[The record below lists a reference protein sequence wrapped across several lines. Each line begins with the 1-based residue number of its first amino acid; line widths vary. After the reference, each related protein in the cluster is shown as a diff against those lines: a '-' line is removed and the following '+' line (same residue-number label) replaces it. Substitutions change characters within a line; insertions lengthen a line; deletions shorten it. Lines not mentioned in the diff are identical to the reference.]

1 MKEAEVTLCG
11 HGSGAPRITSAAK
24 YNSYRYS
31 KIVNKGGKTWRKGVI
46 CVLRPKGMTDT
57 LRKAYHDKYKTILGR
72 NHYSQDKRGYCYIP
86 YDDGKYYSDCSSSQ
100 CLTLKAIGLP
110 IPNYNTEGMYD
121 SSAFTRLDIKIEKGH
136 IVEPEKLKVG
146 DQILYAG
153 ANPDRAKRDYVGHVE
168 GVYDISWN
176 GCTETVLK
184 YQKFLNE
191 NYAQLL
197 KSYCGGLLAEDDDY
211 GKKTRNASVCV
222 WKYMVVK
229 YYGAPLTVGNNNF
242 YSLSQKWAEDITNAE
257 IKKHPTFGYILNG
270 ILAGRGYTT
279 TLSGTFTESTR
290 LALIAF
296 QKDHSIPQTGR
307 MDGSAWYALF
317 N

>member
-1 MKEAEVTLCG
+1 MKESDITLCG
-11 HGSGAPRITSAAK
+11 HGSGHPRIIAANK
-24 YNSYRYS
+24 YNSSRYS
-31 KIVNKGGKTWRKGVI
+31 QTVTKGGKTWHKGIVCI
-46 CVLRPKGMTDT
+46 LRPKGMTDA
-57 LRKAYHDKYKTILGR
+57 LRKAYHDKYKTIIGR
-72 NHYSQDKRGYCYIP
+72 NYYSQDKRGYCYKA
-86 YDDGKYYSDCSSSQ
+86 YSDGKYYSDCSSSQ
-100 CLTLKAIGLP
+100 CLTLKAIGLDMP
-110 IPNYNTEGMYD
+110 DYNTEAMYD
-121 SSAFTRLDIKIEKGH
+121 SSKFEHLNIKVEKGH
-136 IVEPEKLKVG
+136 IMEPDKLKVG

-153 ANPDRAKRDYVGHVE
+153 SSADRTLHIGHVE

-197 KSYCGGLLAEDDDY
+197 KSYCGGLLTEDNDY

-222 WKYMVVK
+222 WKYMAVK
-229 YYGAPLTVGNNNF
+229 YYGAPLTVGNSNF
-242 YSLSQKWAEDITNAE
+242 YSLSQKWAEDVTNAE

-270 ILAGRGYTT
+270 VLAGRGYTT
-279 TLSGTFTESTR
+279 TLSGSFTSDTR
-290 LALIAF
+290 QAVLAF

-307 MDGSAWYALF
+307 MDGAVWYALF

>member
-1 MKEAEVTLCG
+1 MKESDVILCG
-11 HGSGAPRITSAAK
+11 HGSGHPRIIAANK
-24 YNSYRYS
+24 YNSSRYS
-31 KIVNKGGKTWRKGVI
+31 QTVTKRGKTWHKGAI
-46 CVLRPKGMTDT
+46 CVLRPKGLTEA
-57 LRKAYHDKYKTILGR
+57 LRAAYHDKYKTILGR
-72 NHYSQDKRGYCYIP
+72 NFYSQSKRGYCYWA
-86 YDDGKYYSDCSSSQ
+86 YEDGKYYSDCSSSQ
-100 CLTLKAIGLP
+100 CLTLKAIGLNMP
-110 IPNYNTEGMYD
+110 DYNTEGMYD
-121 SSAFTRLDIKIEKGH
+121 SDRFERVDVRIERGH
-136 IVEPEKLKVG
+136 IMDPDRLRVG

-153 ANPDRAKRDYVGHVE
+153 SDPDRAEREYVGHVE
-168 GVYDISWN
+168 GVYAIGNSTDDGI
-176 GCTETVLK
+176 VLK

-197 KSYCGGLLAEDDDY
+197 KSYCGGLLSEDNDY

-222 WKYMVVK
+222 WKYMAVK
-229 YYGAPLTVGNNNF
+229 YYGAPLTIGNSNF
-242 YSLSQKWAEDITNAE
+242 YSLSQKWAEDVTNAE

-270 ILAGRGYTT
+270 VLAGRGYTT

>member
-1 MKEAEVTLCG
+1 MKEADVTLCG
-11 HGSGAPRITSAAK
+11 HGSGHPRIIAANK
-24 YNSYRYS
+24 YNSSRYS
-31 KIVNKGGKTWRKGVI
+31 QTVTKGGQTWHKGIVCI
-46 CVLRPKGMTDT
+46 LRPKGMTDQ
-57 LRKAYHDKYKTILGR
+57 LRQAYHDKYKTILGR
-72 NHYSQDKRGYCYIP
+72 NYYSQDKRGYCYKV
-86 YDDGKYYSDCSSSQ
+86 YSDGKYYSDCSSSQ
-100 CLTLKAIGLP
+100 CLTLKAIGLDMP
-110 IPNYNTEGMYD
+110 DYNTESMYE
-121 SSAFTRLDIKIEKGH
+121 SSKFDHLDIKITRGH
-136 IVEPEKLKVG
+136 IMEPDKLKVG

-153 ANPDRAKRDYVGHVE
+153 SSADRTLHIGHVE

-197 KSYCGGLLAEDDDY
+197 KSYCGGLLTEDNDY

-222 WKYMVVK
+222 WKYMAVK
-229 YYGAPLTVGNNNF
+229 YYGAPLTVGNTNF
-242 YSLSQKWAEDITNAE
+242 YSISQKWAEDVTNAE

-270 ILAGRGYTT
+270 VLAGRGYTT
-279 TLSGTFTESTR
+279 TLSGSFTSDTR
-290 LALIAF
+290 QAVLAF

-307 MDGSAWYALF
+307 MDGTMWYALF

>member
-1 MKEAEVTLCG
+1 MKESDVTLCG
-11 HGSGAPRITSAAK
+11 HGSGHPRIIAANK
-24 YNSYRYS
+24 YNSSRYS
-31 KIVNKGGKTWRKGVI
+31 QTVTKGGKTWHKGIVCI
-46 CVLRPKGMTDT
+46 LRPKGMTDA
-57 LRKAYHDKYKTILGR
+57 LRKAYHDKYKTIIGR
-72 NHYSQDKRGYCYIP
+72 NYYSQDKRGYCYKA
-86 YDDGKYYSDCSSSQ
+86 YSDGKYYSDCSSSQ
-100 CLTLKAIGLP
+100 CLTLKAIGLDMP
-110 IPNYNTEGMYD
+110 DYNTEAMYD
-121 SSAFTRLDIKIEKGH
+121 SSKFEHLNIKVEKGH
-136 IVEPEKLKVG
+136 IMEPDKLKVG

-153 ANPDRAKRDYVGHVE
+153 SSADRTLHIGHVE

-197 KSYCGGLLAEDDDY
+197 KSYCGGLLAEDNDY

-229 YYGAPLTVGNNNF
+229 YYGAPLTVGNSNF
-242 YSLSQKWAEDITNAE
+242 YSLSQKWAEDVTNAE

-270 ILAGRGYTT
+270 VLAGRGYTT
-279 TLSGTFTESTR
+279 TLSGSFTADTR
-290 LALIAF
+290 QAVLAF

>member
-1 MKEAEVTLCG
+1 MKESDVTLCG
-11 HGSGAPRITSAAK
+11 HGSGHPRIIAANK
-24 YNSYRYS
+24 YNSSRYS
-31 KIVNKGGKTWRKGVI
+31 QTVTKGGKTWHKGIVCI
-46 CVLRPKGMTDT
+46 LRPKGMTDT

-72 NHYSQDKRGYCYIP
+72 NHYSQDKRGYCYKA
-86 YDDGKYYSDCSSSQ
+86 YSDGKYYSDCSSSQ
-100 CLTLKAIGLP
+100 CLTLKAIGLDMP
-110 IPNYNTEGMYD
+110 DYNTEAMFD
-121 SSAFTRLDIKIEKGH
+121 SSKFEHLNIKVENGH
-136 IVEPEKLKVG
+136 IMEPDKLKVG

-153 ANPDRAKRDYVGHVE
+153 SSADRTLHIGHVE
-168 GVYDISWN
+168 GVYAIGSSSGND
-176 GCTETVLK
+176 TVLK

-197 KSYCGGLLAEDDDY
+197 KSYCGGLLTEDNDY

-229 YYGAPLTVGNNNF
+229 YYGAPLTIGNSNF
-242 YSLSQKWAEDITNAE
+242 YSLSQKWAEDVTNSE

-270 ILAGRGYTT
+270 VLAGRGYTT
-279 TLSGTFTESTR
+279 TLSGSFTADTR
-290 LALIAF
+290 QAVLAF

>member
-1 MKEAEVTLCG
+1 MKEADVTLCG
-11 HGSGAPRITSAAK
+11 HGSGYPRIIAANK
-24 YNSYRYS
+24 YNSSRYS
-31 KIVNKGGKTWRKGVI
+31 QTVTKGGKTWRKGII

-57 LRKAYHDKYKTILGR
+57 LRKAYHDKYNSILGR
-72 NHYSQDKRGYCYIP
+72 NHYSQSKRGYCYIP
-86 YDDGKYYSDCSSSQ
+86 YSDGKYYSDCSSSQ

-110 IPNYNTEGMYD
+110 MPDYNTEAMYD
-121 SSAFTRLDIKIEKGH
+121 SSKFEHLNIKVEKGH
-136 IVEPEKLKVG
+136 IMEPDKLKVG

-153 ANPDRAKRDYVGHVE
+153 SSADRTLHIGHVE

-197 KSYCGGLLAEDDDY
+197 KSYCGGLLTEDNDY

-222 WKYMVVK
+222 WKYMAVK
-229 YYGAPLTVGNNNF
+229 YYGAPLTVGNSNF
-242 YSLSQKWAEDITNAE
+242 YSLSQKWAEDVTNAE

-270 ILAGRGYTT
+270 VLAGRGYTT
-279 TLSGTFTESTR
+279 TLSGSITADTR
-290 LALIAF
+290 QAVLAF

-307 MDGSAWYALF
+307 MDGTMWYALF